1 MEYNIL
7 FRPFVDINE
16 KELGSYGKKY
26 FLRGYMLIPKNDTA
40 LIDKYKSNLR
50 TYCNLR
56 RREDPFPKPY
66 TKSRFIKGFYL
77 PVNYNYKFFT
87 EDHSLDMSKYEL
99 VKIPGLHSGEYFR
112 YNYLNKVGFRVYNI
126 SEIVSIINLIMNL

>member
-1 MEYNIL
+1 MVYNIL
-7 FRPFVDINE
+7 FRPFVNINE
-16 KELGSYGKKY
+16 KELKSYSKTY

-40 LIDKYKSNLR
+40 LINKYKSNLR

-56 RREDPFPKPY
+56 ENPFPKPY

-99 VKIPGLHSGEYFR
+99 VKIPGLYSGEYSG
-112 YNYLNKVGFRVYNI
+112 YNYYLNKIGFKVYNI
-126 SEIVSIINLIMNL
+126 NEIVSIINLIMNL

>member
-1 MEYNIL
+1 MIYNML
-7 FRPFVDINE
+7 FRPFVHINE
-16 KELGSYGKKY
+16 KEIKSYGNKTY

-40 LIDKYKSNLR
+40 LIDKYKSNLQ

-56 RREDPFPKPY
+56 RDPFPKPY
-66 TKSRFIKGFYL
+66 TKSRLIKGFYL

-87 EDHSLDMSKYEL
+87 EDRLLDMSKYKL
-99 VKIPGLHSGEYFR
+99 VKIPGLYSGEYSE
-112 YNYLNKVGFRVYNI
+112 YYLLNKIGFKVHNI